1 MNKKIHKNSSKLKN
15 FLNIKEL
22 VQKTNIPKI
31 IKANPIN
38 SAKKIAKELR
48 LRGEIDRGYSTGL
61 VVQSITKSIARY
73 LSLPFL
79 NGVIIKE
86 KTLCQLLS
94 RQQ

>member
-38 SAKKIAKELR
+38 SAKKSINKFYQDYKKINAR
-48 LRGEIDRGYSTGL
+48 RGFI
-61 VVQSITKSIARY
+61 KSK
-73 LSLPFL
+73 LSSY
-79 NGVIIKE
+79 VIQGSKNW
-86 KTLCQLLS
+86 KNPM
-94 RQQ
+94 